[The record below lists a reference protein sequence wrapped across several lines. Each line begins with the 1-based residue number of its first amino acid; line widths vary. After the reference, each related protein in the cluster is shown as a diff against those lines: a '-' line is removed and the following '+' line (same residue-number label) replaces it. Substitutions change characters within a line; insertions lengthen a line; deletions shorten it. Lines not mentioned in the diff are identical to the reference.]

1 MRSEATPAA
10 AKAQQQ
16 PQKRS
21 LGGTF
26 EGSENRVALNR
37 LVNHDESWLPLN
49 PVANHHVPFQKV
61 SCTGYTIHHFQTKLS
76 IFCRKTLESTF
87 STWKILQITKNED
100 TSIDNFKTWK
110 VGVVFPAGRLLG
122 MCFVPPKGHVVQ
134 FFFSFIQLQADPL
147 HPGNPK
153 GTFYDWSHC
162 SIQAPHNIKVT
173 FGPIC
178 RPKVKFLP

>member
-1 MRSEATPAA
+1 MGTMVFPLVAMHMRSEATPAA

-100 TSIDNFKTWK
+100 TTRIHRLTISKH
-110 VGVVFPAGRLLG
+110 GRSELFSQQEGCLG
-122 MCFVPPKGHVVQ
+122 CVSCRQKDILSN
-134 FFFSFIQLQADPL
+134 FFSASSSSRQILCTRGTPKEHLPL
-147 HPGNPK
+147 ESLLHSS
-153 GTFYDWSHC
+153 T
-162 SIQAPHNIKVT
+162 T
-173 FGPIC
+173 
-178 RPKVKFLP
+178 